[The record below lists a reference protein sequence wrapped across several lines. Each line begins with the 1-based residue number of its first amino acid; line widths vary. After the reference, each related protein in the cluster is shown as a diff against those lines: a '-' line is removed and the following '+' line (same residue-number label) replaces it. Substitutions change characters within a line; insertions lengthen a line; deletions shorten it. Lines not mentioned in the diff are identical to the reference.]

1 MTEIWTKT
9 GQWFSGK
16 KWKVAGESQ
25 KLTTLS
31 IVATKKHK
39 KQNITN
45 QTTLAAAKSWLFNE
59 NKSETHPEIHIKN
72 KTKNKLKNIK
82 NKRKTPS
89 FDGE

>member
-1 MTEIWTKT
+1 MTEIWTQT

-59 NKSETHPEIHIKN
+59 NKSETHPEIHIK
-72 KTKNKLKNIK
+72 KKNEKYKK
-82 NKRKTPS
+82 
-89 FDGE
+89 